1 MIVTVTM
8 NPSIDISYPLETL
21 KINTVN
27 RTNQVTKTAGGKGL
41 NVTRVVHDLDGDVL
55 ATGILGGFHGAHIS
69 EELKKVGIKQ
79 DFTSIKEESR
89 DSIAIL
95 HEGNQTEI
103 LESGPTVTKEEQ
115 NTFVEKFKELIKKA
129 NIVTISGS
137 LANGLPQDFYST
149 LVRVAQNEGVKVL
162 VDTSGENLRQVI
174 TGQEKPYLIKPNL
187 EELEALLEKNFSLNR
202 SEEIQKA
209 LSQPLFDG
217 IEWLLI
223 SLGKAGAIAKHK
235 DIFYHVT
242 IPSIN
247 VVNPVGSGDAT
258 IAGFAYGLS
267 RGMKTVDLL
276 KLCMATGMANAQE
289 KMTGH
294 VNPENVKKHF
304 KEINVKKIEQQL
316 DQ

>member
-55 ATGILGGFHGAHIS
+55 ATGILGGFHGAYIS

-103 LESGPTVTKEEQ
+103 LESGPTVTEEEQ

-137 LANGLPQDFYST
+137 LAKGLPQDFYST
-149 LVRVAQNEGVKVL
+149 LVRAAQNEGAKVL

-209 LSQPLFDG
+209 LFQPLFDG

-267 RGMKTVDLL
+267 QGMKTVDLL

-294 VNPENVKKHF
+294 VNPENVKKHL

>member
-1 MIVTVTM
+1 M

-41 NVTRVVHDLDGDVL
+41 NVTRVIHDLDGDVL
-55 ATGILGGFHGAHIS
+55 ATGILGGFHGAYIS

-79 DFTSIKEESR
+79 DFASIKEESR

-103 LESGPTVTKEEQ
+103 LESGPTVTEEEQ

-137 LANGLPQDFYST
+137 LSKGLPQDFYST
-149 LVRVAQNEGVKVL
+149 LVRVAQNVGAKVL

-267 RGMKTVDLL
+267 QGMKTVDLL

-294 VNPENVKKHF
+294 VNPENVKKHL

>member
-1 MIVTVTM
+1 M

-41 NVTRVVHDLDGDVL
+41 NVTRVIHDLDGDVL
-55 ATGILGGFHGAHIS
+55 ATGILGGFHGAYIS

-79 DFTSIKEESR
+79 DFASIKEESR

-103 LESGPTVTKEEQ
+103 LESGPTVTEEEQ

-137 LANGLPQDFYST
+137 LSKGLPQDFYST
-149 LVRVAQNEGVKVL
+149 LVRVAQNEGAKVL

-267 RGMKTVDLL
+267 QGMKTVDLL

-294 VNPENVKKHF
+294 VNPENVKKHL

>member
-41 NVTRVVHDLDGDVL
+41 NVTRVIHDLDGDVL
-55 ATGILGGFHGAHIS
+55 ATGILGGFHGAYIS

-79 DFTSIKEESR
+79 DFASIKEESR

-103 LESGPTVTKEEQ
+103 LESGPTVTEEEQ

-137 LANGLPQDFYST
+137 LAKGLPQDFYST
-149 LVRVAQNEGVKVL
+149 LVRAAQNEGAKVL

-202 SEEIQKA
+202 SEEFQKA

-267 RGMKTVDLL
+267 QGMKTVDLL

-294 VNPENVKKHF
+294 VNPENVKKHL

>member
-1 MIVTVTM
+1 M

-41 NVTRVVHDLDGDVL
+41 NVTRVIHDLDGDVL
-55 ATGILGGFHGAHIS
+55 ATGILGGFHGAYIS

-79 DFTSIKEESR
+79 DFASIKEESR

-103 LESGPTVTKEEQ
+103 LESGPTVTEEEQ
-115 NTFVEKFKELIKKA
+115 KTFVEKFKELIKKA

-137 LANGLPQDFYST
+137 LSKGLPQDFYST
-149 LVRVAQNEGVKVL
+149 LVRVAQNEGAKVL

-267 RGMKTVDLL
+267 QGMKTVDLL

-294 VNPENVKKHF
+294 VNPENVKKHL